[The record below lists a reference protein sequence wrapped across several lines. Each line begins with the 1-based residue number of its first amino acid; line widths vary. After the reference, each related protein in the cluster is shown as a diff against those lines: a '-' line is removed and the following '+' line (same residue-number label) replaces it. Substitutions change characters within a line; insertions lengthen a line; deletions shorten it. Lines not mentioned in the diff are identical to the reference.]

1 MSSTSWKL
9 LGRKQG
15 GNMKNNRNVKS
26 NQFYNNNGNWNT
38 VYTDDDIKRLA
49 YYNIDLPHVVGIGT
63 QTPFSKLSFGDSSN
77 SGHHPK
83 SLGNVESTT
92 GLTAGKLSSIALHE
106 VTRNEENQ
114 PERRGQEFNGIG
126 YVTNLMNVRNIDKNN
141 TEANGVGIFSNK
153 FAATEDTS
161 QKTDK
166 AIMYVTDSKHIQI
179 GGVPTG
185 YNLIDRRGQSNA
197 TNPSFIKNTQETGPN
212 IILDISGS
220 MHVNG
225 FINFLKHG
233 VSSTIQQNEDNP
245 ANQMTLSTDGTIKFA
260 DSGDKT
266 RTDNRAAP
274 EGSIFVGWDKDGS
287 TSLKPMPRLYI
298 MVNGIQKRI
307 ATEDDKNFYE
317 DDGGDVTQF
326 PITGNEGG
334 FGEYRFYI
342 FRNVED
348 NPGALIVNTYSGIT
362 GGDFKHISGGN
373 PDLTPPKT
381 HNNITDASSPAPSQS
396 LQLIGG
402 LSVFDGTSGGTSGEK
417 LETSQ
422 YKVFKQVLVSE
433 IYQSSDLLIDN
444 NNNNISTGKELGSI
458 YTDRHLMIGGFQ
470 KAGPTT
476 IRKTFDAHGS
486 AIDISGG
493 TTGKP
498 IMRAITGDKKGSI
511 KDSDPRDSIIIG
523 NTDPNNFSNGNTE
536 CILVG
541 ENAKYENN
549 ENTLVMGTNNT
560 VKNTKNSII
569 VGKNITA
576 SFASDT
582 DGVVALGE
590 GDATVDFDAKDR
602 IVFFTK
608 DPLNPAK
615 KALTIDNS
623 GNVTIKGDLEVEGE
637 HVHLEVTE
645 LKIKDPTLELN
656 VDGNGNGVNLGSTAA
671 DQGGIVIKDDGS
683 EHKFLWYG
691 SNGNPGEWRS
701 NATALATGTTGSE
714 GQFKS
719 NGNTNVTLITGN
731 TSSGFITITNGANQN
746 ITLGPDGTG
755 KIEVG
760 GSSPTITTD
769 DTKNLK
775 LDTNNG
781 IDSGSI
787 TITNGADQNITL
799 APNGTGE
806 VVISGTNPTITT
818 DSNKNIKI
826 EPGTGDV
833 IIYEAFDGATP
844 KGAEFV
850 KNAGKVDLKISGKL
864 HVLGLI
870 DPTGLILDK
879 HTVTDLEIDGTE
891 KLAIYNDGT
900 GNLKFKYKNNNSQF
914 VTRTFSTVEGGG
926 GGQTI
931 SGTITNAVNATNAR
945 FAQDISFNSTP
956 AVTNQVLYQKTN
968 TNTEPIPNGTATSMY
983 LKTGTSSAAPAFATI
998 QYSEIGG
1005 TVPTWNQDT
1014 TGNASTASKLASSVT
1029 IGGVS
1034 FDGSTNIN
1042 LPGVNTG
1049 GDQDTTGSA
1058 ATLTTARNIAG
1069 VSFDGSSDID
1079 IAFNNLSD
1087 FDGFVTP
1094 GNFTGSVAPGTSVTL
1109 ADGTSATLGA
1119 FNFTIDLSSLGKLA
1133 KIT

>member
-691 SNGNPGEWRS
+691 SNGDDGEWRS
-701 NATALATGTTGSE
+701 NATALATGSGTTGSE

-731 TSSGFITITNGANQN
+731 T
-746 ITLGPDGTG
+746 
-755 KIEVG
+755 
-760 GSSPTITTD
+760 
-769 DTKNLK
+769 
-775 LDTNNG
+775 
-781 IDSGSI
+781 
-787 TITNGADQNITL
+787 
-799 APNGTGE
+799 
-806 VVISGTNPTITT
+806 
-818 DSNKNIKI
+818 
-826 EPGTGDV
+826 
-833 IIYEAFDGATP
+833 
-844 KGAEFV
+844 
-850 KNAGKVDLKISGKL
+850 
-864 HVLGLI
+864 
-870 DPTGLILDK
+870 
-879 HTVTDLEIDGTE
+879 
-891 KLAIYNDGT
+891 
-900 GNLKFKYKNNNSQF
+900 
-914 VTRTFSTVEGGG
+914 
-926 GGQTI
+926 
-931 SGTITNAVNATNAR
+931 
-945 FAQDISFNSTP
+945 
-956 AVTNQVLYQKTN
+956 
-968 TNTEPIPNGTATSMY
+968 
-983 LKTGTSSAAPAFATI
+983 
-998 QYSEIGG
+998 
-1005 TVPTWNQDT
+1005 
-1014 TGNASTASKLASSVT
+1014 
-1029 IGGVS
+1029 
-1034 FDGSTNIN
+1034 
-1042 LPGVNTG
+1042 
-1049 GDQDTTGSA
+1049 
-1058 ATLTTARNIAG
+1058 
-1069 VSFDGSSDID
+1069 
-1079 IAFNNLSD
+1079 
-1087 FDGFVTP
+1087 
-1094 GNFTGSVAPGTSVTL
+1094 
-1109 ADGTSATLGA
+1109 
-1119 FNFTIDLSSLGKLA
+1119 
-1133 KIT
+1133 